1 MRIFRVGLATVVVM
15 LVTASMLGN
24 GCAAP
29 ATEPIVP
36 ESASKPNN
44 APVISSLTANPSAVL
59 YGDSSTLTCIA
70 TDPDYDPIEY
80 IWSVSEGTI
89 TGSGKEVTWVA
100 PNKDGNFNI
109 TIIVK
114 DNRGNQTTGNVMVTV
129 SAPIKTITIEP
140 IAAETGTVNQTNATD
155 YSRTRAGDNAQNI
168 SYRAF
173 WSFDISK
180 FGGKNIQN
188 ASLKF
193 TTGSITGKPFSYQ
206 LPYGLGGL
214 LLWKTNY
221 SAELPGFDCV
231 GSMLSSNTGRLL
243 EPPDVV
249 DVTTDIKLLTSYDI
263 SRFQVEALFDR
274 TSNGSS
280 TAEWIEW
287 SSVVLEITY
296 SDR

>member
-1 MRIFRVGLATVVVM
+1 
-15 LVTASMLGN
+15 
-24 GCAAP
+24 
-29 ATEPIVP
+29 
-36 ESASKPNN
+36 
-44 APVISSLTANPSAVL
+44 VL
-59 YGDSSTLTCIA
+59 YGDSSTITCIA

-80 IWSVSEGTI
+80 IWSASEGAI

-109 TIIVK
+109 TTTVK
-114 DNRGNQTTGNVMVTV
+114 DKMGDQTTGSVMVTV
-129 SAPIKTITIEP
+129 SAPIKTITIDP
-140 IAAETGTVNQTNATD
+140 IAAETGTVNQKNATD
-155 YSRTRAGDNAQNI
+155 YSRTRAGDNAQDI
-168 SYRAF
+168 GYRAF

-180 FGGKNIQN
+180 LAGKNIQN

-193 TTGSITGKPFSYQ
+193 TTGSIMGKPFSYQ

-214 LLWKTNY
+214 LLWKTPY
-221 SAELPGFDCV
+221 GAELPEFDCV
-231 GSMLSSNTGRLL
+231 GSMLSNTGRFL

-249 DVTTDIKLLTSYDI
+249 DVTTDIKLLTSYSV

-274 TSNGSS
+274 ISNGSS

-287 SSVVLEITY
+287 SSVVLEVTY